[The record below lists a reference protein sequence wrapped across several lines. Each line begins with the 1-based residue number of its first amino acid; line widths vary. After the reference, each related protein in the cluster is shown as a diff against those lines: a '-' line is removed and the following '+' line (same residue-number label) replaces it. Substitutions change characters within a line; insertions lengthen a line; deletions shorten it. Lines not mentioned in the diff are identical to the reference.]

1 MYVNIRKYE
10 VIITFLIEFLA
21 NICFCFGNSF
31 VMADG
36 GNPSGLI
43 SNIWGH
49 LYIRSCKDIDG
60 SLLVGSRKWVVRLL
74 PTMDWKKL
82 YFLMIYNVYSFF
94 QRLSVR
100 GKLEYALDHV
110 YDNAQAALKRSRTTI
125 KRAVRYI
132 TNGPSDLAVADVV
145 AALHGQPDKRSV

>member
-1 MYVNIRKYE
+1 
-10 VIITFLIEFLA
+10 
-21 NICFCFGNSF
+21 
-31 VMADG
+31 
-36 GNPSGLI
+36 
-43 SNIWGH
+43 
-49 LYIRSCKDIDG
+49 
-60 SLLVGSRKWVVRLL
+60 
-74 PTMDWKKL
+74 
-82 YFLMIYNVYSFF
+82 MIYNVYSFF